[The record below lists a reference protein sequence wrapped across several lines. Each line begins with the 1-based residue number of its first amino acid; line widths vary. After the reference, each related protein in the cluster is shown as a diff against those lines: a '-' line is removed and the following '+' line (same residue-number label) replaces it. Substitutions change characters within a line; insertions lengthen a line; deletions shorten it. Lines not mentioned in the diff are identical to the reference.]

1 MLQGVHYLHSLG
13 IIHRDLK
20 VENILLQ
27 VLHSFF
33 FNYLTLLQKVGDQ
46 LEVKIADFGLS
57 AICAIG
63 VGGYDAEHSVKRKK
77 YNLCTELWGTKVF
90 YFLTNLRF
98 PRSILLLS

>member
-27 VLHSFF
+27 
-33 FNYLTLLQKVGDQ
+33 KVGNQ

-57 AICAIG
+57 AICA
-63 VGGYDAEHSVKRKK
+63 VGENGYDADHSVKRKK
-77 YNLCTELWGTKVF
+77 YNQCTELWGTKV
-90 YFLTNLRF
+90 
-98 PRSILLLS
+98 ILLEYYYYYHY